1 MPNILIVD
9 NEISVLKGIEHNLK
23 NLSGFNISTASN
35 LPQAVEILEKE
46 EIDIILSE
54 LILPKIK
61 DGIEFIQI
69 AKSKNYNPSILI
81 MTAFDTAKNA
91 LEAMEAG
98 ADDFISKGFSA
109 DELLVRINNLL
120 GKRRNFEKISFE
132 NKILKESLKQQY
144 HDFKI
149 VGHSQVTQDLTN
161 KIQKIAEDGNSTCL
175 IYGESGTG
183 KDLVAR
189 TIHLLSKRN
198 HAPFVPINCAAIP
211 DNLIESELFGH
222 EKGSFTGAINTQQG
236 KFEQARDGIIFL
248 DEISELSKKMQVRL
262 LRVLEDGSFYR
273 IGGKK
278 LINVDVMIL
287 AATNVDLFNMV
298 KNNKFREDLYYRLNV
313 INIFTPSL
321 RERKEDI
328 PELAHFFIEKL
339 NKDRNKNVKISKQAL
354 NILKDYSF
362 RGNVRELRNIIEDA
376 FVFCNGKTIEPKNLS
391 LLQRKYTDDY
401 SNGENNLIGLP
412 ATVLNLPFSSSLQE
426 FEKTYFK
433 RLLNIHLW
441 NYTKAAKQAQISREW
456 LHKKVKII
464 GLKK

>member
-69 AKSKNYNPSILI
+69 AKSKNYNPSIII

-149 VGHSQVTQDLTN
+149 VGYSQVTQDLTN
-161 KIQKIAEDGNSTCL
+161 KIQKIVL
-175 IYGESGTG
+175 
-183 KDLVAR
+183 
-189 TIHLLSKRN
+189 
-198 HAPFVPINCAAIP
+198 
-211 DNLIESELFGH
+211 
-222 EKGSFTGAINTQQG
+222 TQQTY
-236 KFEQARDGIIFL
+236 KANQL
-248 DEISELSKKMQVRL
+248 WQV
-262 LRVLEDGSFYR
+262 
-273 IGGKK
+273 
-278 LINVDVMIL
+278 
-287 AATNVDLFNMV
+287 
-298 KNNKFREDLYYRLNV
+298 
-313 INIFTPSL
+313 
-321 RERKEDI
+321 
-328 PELAHFFIEKL
+328 
-339 NKDRNKNVKISKQAL
+339 
-354 NILKDYSF
+354 
-362 RGNVRELRNIIEDA
+362 
-376 FVFCNGKTIEPKNLS
+376 
-391 LLQRKYTDDY
+391 
-401 SNGENNLIGLP
+401 
-412 ATVLNLPFSSSLQE
+412 
-426 FEKTYFK
+426 
-433 RLLNIHLW
+433 
-441 NYTKAAKQAQISREW
+441 
-456 LHKKVKII
+456 
-464 GLKK
+464 